1 MNERSAFF
9 CRIFRNENCFETY
22 YKHVSNY
29 QWIFMIVYDFGWRS
43 WSKWFRSCHFNFKHV
58 RKKVDDFFLSEK
70 IYLRDI
76 QQSFPENMSCH
87 VEKYLC
93 QISTSSKTNFLP
105 NYVKKIQFD
114 RFSSFPYLCTVCEIS
129 ILKRI

>member
-58 RKKVDDFFLSEK
+58 RKKVDDFFCQKRSICVIFSNHFLK
-70 IYLRDI
+70 TCLV
-76 QQSFPENMSCH
+76 MSKSIC
-87 VEKYLC
+87 VKYLLH
-93 QISTSSKTNFLP
+93 Q
-105 NYVKKIQFD
+105 
-114 RFSSFPYLCTVCEIS
+114 
-129 ILKRI
+129 KRIFWQIMSRKYNLTDFLLFHIYALCVKYQC